1 MTQLSIKLLLLI
13 PDSTFGVFL
22 LKEVICDATGLS
34 HSNLAVTG
42 CHRLLCLQSN
52 ATGLR
57 YHTLMPTN
65 VQSIRLVSQILSFFK
80 CDNGIKLVQVPNY
93 LFELSKGFLK
103 THKHFEQLAKSRP
116 NLDIHTKTHTL
127 IGTILSGVISFCCC
141 CGTTRHG
148 EDFKGNECDRRFC
161 SFIV

>member
-1 MTQLSIKLLLLI
+1 M
-13 PDSTFGVFL
+13 

-57 YHTLMPTN
+57 YHTYNANKCP
-65 VQSIRLVSQILSFFK
+65 RLVSQILSFFK

-116 NLDIHTKTHTL
+116 NLNIHTKTHTL